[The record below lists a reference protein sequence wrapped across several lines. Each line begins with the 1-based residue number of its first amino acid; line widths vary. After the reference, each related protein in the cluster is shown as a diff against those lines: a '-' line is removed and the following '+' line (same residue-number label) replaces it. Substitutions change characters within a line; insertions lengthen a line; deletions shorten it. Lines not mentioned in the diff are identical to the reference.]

1 MSKQNSPANTNV
13 NVIIGADVSGLRSG
27 AKEAGDIVDDLGKK
41 TAGAG
46 EKAKEGSAAF
56 ELISGKLRGFAAD
69 AASAAGASA
78 EMALSV
84 ARMPGPWLIA
94 AAAAGVYAKASHDAL
109 VEQRAMDNAM
119 AITSNYAG
127 MTSGAMRLLA
137 EDVEAAGTATIGQS
151 KEIVTALVSSG
162 KIGAT
167 AIRQVSML
175 ADDYAAAT
183 GKTVAK
189 IAPEL
194 VKLFSDPAKGAREL
208 NETMHFLTETQ
219 IDHIESL
226 VKLGDAQSAQLE
238 LARAL
243 SNHLPKHAT
252 QLGTLER
259 AWDGVKK
266 AASGAWDAMMGVG
279 RETSPEEDVRR
290 LAGEL
295 DALASGLGTS
305 RDKLRSKVAGT
316 TMEARVAELENQLRA
331 ATRYADANAGNAA
344 EQAARAAE
352 NSRRNQAADLV
363 SKYSTQSKVDE
374 LLAQRK
380 LLEETGVAGSDEAI
394 KKIDAEIAK
403 LREVKKE
410 RASAAAQLIESVR
423 ERIAIEEAAAGTT
436 ARLTEGER
444 IALRVRTALKSG
456 TLKMSAAQRSTINAE
471 LERLVALEKSNA
483 AEKEA
488 AKVAAER
495 SALLGRMVGDELK
508 HGDTIDKANEKL
520 RDEIATLGTG
530 RDAQGEYRAAKLET
544 QAASEAATA
553 ASIEEQVEMW
563 KTLGVLPDV
572 IDAYIALAAAKRE
585 SSAALTE
592 QAGLVREKGIK
603 EVAVKAAEDATR
615 RWAEAANDISR
626 SLTDAL
632 MRGFE
637 SGRGMVDNLVSA
649 IRSAFGTMVLR
660 PIVQAVVAPVSNAVG
675 SAIYGQ
681 AAGAAA
687 TGASTIN
694 AGAALKSLYDGVTN
708 GFSSLGNTVGA
719 YASYAQTA
727 SGYTYGTAAGSQQ
740 SMMLA
745 AQDAG
750 FTTTAGAS
758 TLGTAASYLGGALA
772 GYALGKMISGGYS
785 VIGKSG
791 NTAVAAGTAIGA
803 IWGPLGGAI
812 GGAIGGLINRAF
824 GMGPKKV
831 TAYGVTGTFGD
842 GDFEGKQFQKWKQD
856 GGLFR
861 SDKKG
866 TNYSALAASADYALS
881 MSFRTLQDSTIAYA
895 EAIGL
900 GTSAIEAYTK
910 KIEIN
915 LKGLSDEEKQA
926 KWDELFATMGNEM
939 AALAGNLTAFAHTGE
954 TASQVLERLA
964 TNLTAVNAVMDS
976 LGDNAFAVSLKG
988 AGLASQLV
996 DLVGGLEA
1004 FSNLTGTYYQNFY
1017 TSTEQFD
1024 AAVESMR
1031 DTLIEIGV
1039 SAMPKTREAFRAL
1052 MEAQDLTTVS
1062 GQATY
1067 AALLQVSGGFAQL
1080 IGNIE
1085 NQIAQLEAERL
1096 RLAQQ
1101 ILDEHDNLLSRA
1113 AELTGNT
1120 AARLAIALADVDPLN
1135 RSLYLYV
1142 DALERAQSATES
1154 ISASFDALA
1163 EAGGSIASFVQGIRQ
1178 SLLGLAS
1185 GASLAGTRA
1194 AYRADLERAR
1204 RGDVTASN
1212 SITGTAQAYLD
1223 AARSQSGSRAEY
1235 AAAVARVAAELEALP
1250 ATKSYAQQQVELLQQ
1265 LNAGA
1270 SQIEQAV
1277 ASLQS
1282 ALGDAMAAGFGQL
1295 DINTNGLLTFE
1306 ELRAGL
1312 SGIAT
1317 DAQLRALIAAADINA
1332 DGQISKLEAQAAA
1345 TSAVADNTAGMPLDA
1360 QEQINELRRL
1370 VGETIANS
1378 GRIVELNVSLQALRN
1393 AIVDMT
1399 EQERTQAAIANKNLE
1414 LEALVRLQEGMVT
1427 SVLAGIDSIWAT
1439 AAANKVYLN
1448 ADSGAA
1454 LKKNTAIF
1462 NVVDGTFVSDYDQIT
1477 GSAANMAAFKAA
1489 FYADGGAYDQ
1499 TYGMADDLL
1508 ALKAKIDA
1516 ARQAIID
1523 LGGVPAFARGIN
1535 EVPADMLAQIH
1546 AGERILPAAD
1556 NRELLAALEERNRLQ
1571 RIRFVA
1577 PLPQP
1582 AARPD
1587 DALLRE
1593 LLAELRALRAQ
1604 QSNSAA
1610 ESRSTALATS
1620 KLARLIDRL
1629 SPDGDALAVRAVA

>member
-1 MSKQNSPANTNV
+1 MKNSSASSNNNV
-13 NVIIGADVSGLRSG
+13 NVIIGADVSGLRDG
-27 AKEAGDIVDDLGKK
+27 ANEAAGIVEDLGKK
-41 TAGAG
+41 TGEAG
-46 EKAKEGSAAF
+46 EKARVGSHAF
-56 ELISGKLRGFAAD
+56 ELISGKIRNFAAD
-69 AASAAGASA
+69 AVGAAAATA
-78 EMALSV
+78 ELAMAA

-94 AAAAGVYAKASHDAL
+94 AAAVGTYAKASHDAM
-109 VEQRAMDNAM
+109 VETRAMDNAM

-127 MTSGAMRLLA
+127 MTAGTMRLLA
-137 EDVEAAGTATIGQS
+137 EDVAAAGTATIGQS
-151 KEIVTALVSSG
+151 KEIVTALVASG
-162 KIGAT
+162 KIGAA
-167 AIRQVSML
+167 AIGEVSRL
-175 ADDYAAAT
+175 SDDYAAAT
-183 GKTVAK
+183 GKTVGK
-189 IAPEL
+189 IAPDL
-194 VKLFSDPAKGAREL
+194 VRLFADPAKGAREL
-208 NETMHFLTETQ
+208 NESMHFLTETQ

-226 VKLGDAQSAQLE
+226 QRLGDAQGAQLE
-238 LARAL
+238 LAQAL
-243 SNHLPKHAT
+243 ANHLPKHAA

-266 AASGAWDAMMGVG
+266 AASSAWDSMMGVG
-279 RETSPEEDVRR
+279 RESTPEATARQ
-290 LAGEL
+290 LASEL
-295 DALASGLGTS
+295 DALASGLGTT
-305 RDKLRSKVAGT
+305 RDKLAAKVAGT
-316 TMEARVAELENQLRA
+316 TMESRVAQLEAGLREATRWASAA
-331 ATRYADANAGNAA
+331 ATRAA
-344 EQAARAAE
+344 EQAASAAD
-352 NSRRNQAADLV
+352 NDRRNQAAGLV
-363 SKYSTQSKVDE
+363 AKYSTQAKVDE
-374 LLAQRK
+374 LMAQRK

-436 ARLTEGER
+436 ERLSEGER
-444 IALRVRTALKSG
+444 IALRVRTALANG
-456 TLKMSAAQRSTINAE
+456 TLKMTATQRSVVNAE
-471 LERLVALEKSNA
+471 LDRLIALEKSNA

-488 AKVAAER
+488 AKIAAER
-495 SALLGRMVGDELK
+495 AAMLGRMLAEELK
-508 HGDTIDKANEKL
+508 RDETIEKANEKL
-520 RDEIATLGTG
+520 RDEIEMLGISK
-530 RDAQGEYRAAKLET
+530 DAQGEYRAAKIET

-553 ASIEEQVEMW
+553 AAIEEQAEMW

-572 IDAYIALAAAKRE
+572 IEGYLALAAAKRE
-585 SSAALTE
+585 SAADLTE
-592 QAGLVREKGIK
+592 QARLLREKGVK

-637 SGRGMVDNLVSA
+637 SGRSMAENLISA
-649 IRSAFGTMVLR
+649 IKSAFGTMVLR
-660 PIVQAVVAPVSNAVG
+660 PIVQAVVMPISNAVG

-681 AAGAAA
+681 AASSAVSGGTNIISSA
-687 TGASTIN
+687 N
-694 AGAALKSLYDGVTN
+694 ALNNLYDGIT
-708 GFSSLGNTVGA
+708 SSFGNLGNAVGS
-719 YASYAQTA
+719 YVSYAQTA

-750 FTTTAGAS
+750 LTTTGSAA
-758 TLGTAASYLGGALA
+758 TMGTAASYLGGALA

-791 NTAVAAGTAIGA
+791 NTAVMVGTAIGS
-803 IWGPLGGAI
+803 IWGPIGAAI

-866 TNYSALAASADYALS
+866 TNYSPLAASADYALS
-881 MSFRTLQDSTIAYA
+881 MTFRAVQDSAIAYA

-900 GTSAIEAYTK
+900 GTSAIEAYSKSIT
-910 KIEIN
+910 IN

-926 KWDELFATMGNEM
+926 KWDELFATMSNEM
-939 AALAGNLTAFAHTGE
+939 AALAGNITAFAHTGE

-996 DLVGGLEA
+996 DLVGGLQN
-1004 FSNLTGTYYQNFY
+1004 FSNLTGSYYQNFY
-1017 TSTEQFD
+1017 TEQERFD
-1024 AAVESMR
+1024 AAIVSMR
-1031 DTLIEIGV
+1031 KTLIEIGV
-1039 SAMPKTREAFRAL
+1039 TAIPTTRQAFRDL

-1067 AALLQVSGGFAQL
+1067 AALLQVSSGFATL

-1101 ILDEHDNLLSRA
+1101 ILDEHDNLLARA

-1120 AARLAIALADVDPLN
+1120 QARLAAELAGIDPLN

-1142 DALERAQSATES
+1142 DALERAQTATES

-1163 EAGGSIASFVQGIRQ
+1163 EAGGGIASFVQSIRQ
-1178 SLLGLAS
+1178 SLIGLAS
-1185 GASLAGTRA
+1185 GASLSATRA
-1194 AYRADLERAR
+1194 AYRADLDRAR
-1204 RGDVTASN
+1204 QGDVSASGT
-1212 SITGTAQAYLD
+1212 ITGSAQAYLD
-1223 AARSQSGSRAEY
+1223 AARSQSTSRAQY
-1235 AAAVARVAAELEALP
+1235 AATVARVAAELEALP

-1265 LNAGA
+1265 LNDGA
-1270 SQIEQAV
+1270 SDIEQAL
-1277 ASLQS
+1277 ATLQS
-1282 ALGDAMAAGFGQL
+1282 ALSDAMAAGFGQL
-1295 DINTNGLLTFE
+1295 DVNTNGLLTYD

-1317 DAQLRALIAAADINA
+1317 DAQLRALIAAADTNA

-1370 VGETIANS
+1370 VGETITNS
-1378 GRIVELNVSLQALRN
+1378 GRILELNVSLQSLRN
-1393 AIVDMT
+1393 AIVEMT
-1399 EQERTQAAIANKNLE
+1399 EQERTQAAINNKNLE
-1414 LEALVRLQEGMVT
+1414 LEALTKLQEGMVG
-1427 SVLAGIDSIWAT
+1427 SVLAGIDSIWSL
-1439 AAANKVYLN
+1439 AAANKVFLN
-1448 ADSGAA
+1448 ADAGAA

-1477 GSAANMAAFKAA
+1477 GSAANMDAFKAA
-1489 FYADGGAYDQ
+1489 FYAAGGAYEQ

-1516 ARQAIID
+1516 ARQAIIA
-1523 LGGVPAFARGIN
+1523 LGGVPQFARGIN
-1535 EVPADMLAQIH
+1535 EVPADMLAMIH
-1546 AGERILPAAD
+1546 SGERILPAAD
-1556 NRELLAALEERNRLQ
+1556 NRALIAALEERNRPQ
-1571 RIRFVA
+1571 EIRLTGLPPVA
-1577 PLPQP
+1577 MQQ
-1582 AARPD
+1582 D
-1587 DALLRE
+1587 DTLRRE
-1593 LLAELRALRAQ
+1593 MLAELRALRAELA
-1604 QSNSAA
+1604 NSRA
-1610 ESRSTALATS
+1610 ESRSTALSTS
-1620 KLARLIDRL
+1620 KLARLVDRL
-1629 SPDGDALAVRAVA
+1629 MPDGDALSVRIAA

>member
-78 EMALSV
+78 EMALAV

-162 KIGAT
+162 KIGAA
-167 AIRQVSML
+167 AIGQVSML

-279 RETSPEEDVRR
+279 RETSPEEEARR

-352 NSRRNQAADLV
+352 NARRNQAADLV

-444 IALRVRTALKSG
+444 IALRVRTALESG

-488 AKVAAER
+488 AKVAADR

-520 RDEIATLGTG
+520 RDEIAMLGTG

-553 ASIEEQVEMW
+553 AAIEEQVEMW

-585 SSAALTE
+585 SAAALTE
-592 QAGLVREKGIK
+592 QAGLVREKGAK
-603 EVAVKAAEDATR
+603 EVAVSEAEKAERSWNESAR
-615 RWAEAANDISR
+615 DINR
-626 SLTDAL
+626 ALTDSL

-637 SGRGMVDNLVSA
+637 AGKGFMENFADTVRA
-649 IRSAFGTMVLR
+649 TFKTMVLR
-660 PIVQAVVAPVSNAVG
+660 PVIQAVMAPVAAVG
-675 SAIYGQ
+675 ASLVSGTTS
-681 AAGAAA
+681 AAGSG
-687 TGASTIN
+687 GAVGAIN
-694 AGAALKSLYDGVTN
+694 TTTALKNLYDGITTSFGN
-708 GFSSLGNTVGA
+708 LGATVSA
-719 YASYAQTA
+719 YQTTA
-727 SGYTYGTAAGSQQ
+727 GYTYGTTAGSQQ

-750 FTTTAGAS
+750 MTTT

-791 NTAVAAGTAIGA
+791 NTAVAVGTAIGA
-803 IWGPLGGAI
+803 IWGPLGAAI

-939 AALAGNLTAFAHTGE
+939 AALAGNLTAFAHAGE
-954 TASQVLERLA
+954 TSGQVLERLA

-996 DLVGGLEA
+996 DLVGGLEN
-1004 FSNLTGTYYQNFY
+1004 FSNLTGAYYQNFY

-1142 DALERAQSATES
+1142 DALERARSATES

-1360 QEQINELRRL
+1360 QEQISELRRL
-1370 VGETIANS
+1370 VGETITNS
-1378 GRIVELNVSLQALRN
+1378 GRIVELNVSLQSLRN

-1399 EQERTQAAIANKNLE
+1399 EQERVQAAINNKNLE
-1414 LEALVRLQEGMVT
+1414 LEALARLQEGMVT

-1448 ADSGAA
+1448 ADAGAA

-1462 NVVDGTFVSDYDQIT
+1462 KVVDGTFVSDYDQIT
-1477 GSAANMAAFKAA
+1477 GSAANTAAFKAA
-1489 FYADGGAYDQ
+1489 FYAAGGAYDQ

-1577 PLPQP
+1577 PLPLP

-1629 SPDGDALAVRAVA
+1629 TPDGDALAVRVAA